1 MKNLFLSTLLT
12 IFAVCISQSQ
22 NNFNY
27 QEFSN
32 PNPKNELSLFFKKEV
47 PKKLLKKAV
56 FLPKNNNIVLSF
68 SINKENKPYRISVT
82 NYSSKELKKAIIEAF
97 KKYPLENLN
106 LETLDKRNRY
116 HFQIISKNK
125 SKNIFNCSSKIIIET
140 PSICEPCKDL
150 EFFEDLK
157 NCLNLEVKK
166 YFYENADFNL
176 LNNLFNLDQSK
187 LKDEKDIELYLYEEI
202 DLHISFL
209 ISENGQLKN
218 KKTNV
223 PSVFRDEVSR
233 LLETFSANIKSGTF
247 NGKENKPTHSFTI
260 KYKKGEKPVYKDRNS
275 SYANYTKPSIEN
287 ELSKFYSKRLTEDF
301 LKTVNLNRIKNRL
314 TISFELDKKNKPFNI
329 KTSARSKT
337 VEDKIIT
344 IFKEYPIEKLN
355 FTDKRNFNNY
365 IIQILS
371 FKEGKIIVNTDS
383 LIGYERVPI
392 FPGCENSKDVS
403 DVKKC
408 FSRGIQ
414 QHFAHKFDASLPNRL
429 GLSPGRLRI
438 TISFKIDKEG
448 KVTQVI
454 TRTSRPSASIKAE
467 VAKVM
472 KTVPKMISL
481 PMQNGKAVNIKYAI
495 PFTLIVE

>member
-27 QEFSN
+27 QEFSK

-116 HFQIISKNK
+116 YFQIISKNK
-125 SKNIFNCSSKIIIET
+125 SRNIFNCSSKIIIET

-202 DLHISFL
+202 DLYISFL

-260 KYKKGEKPVYKDRNS
+260 KYKKGEKTVFKDP
-275 SYANYTKPSIEN
+275 YLAIKDYTKPN
-287 ELSKFYSKRLTEDF
+287 PNNPLSLFFTEKLSAEF
-301 LKTVNLNRIKNRL
+301 LEKVNLNRINNTLKL
-314 TISFELDKKNKPFNI
+314 YFELDKKNKPFNLN
-329 KTSARSKT
+329 TNARSSF
-337 VEDKIIT
+337 VEDKIIS
-344 IFKEYPIEKLN
+344 IFKEFPIEKLN
-355 FTDKRNFNNY
+355 FTNKSNY
-365 IIQILS
+365 NQYNVQILS
-371 FKEGKIIVNTDS
+371 FTEDKTIVSTNTTVS
-383 LIGYERVPI
+383 YLGVPVY
-392 FPGCENSKDVS
+392 PGCKNSKS
-403 DVKKC
+403 INEIKQC
-408 FSRGIQ
+408 FSKGIQ
-414 QHFAHKFDASLPNRL
+414 QHFAKKFDISLPNRL
-429 GLSPGRLRI
+429 GLAPGKLRI
-438 TISFKIDKEG
+438 FIYFKIDKEG
-448 KVTQVI
+448 KVTQVR
-454 TRTSRPSASIKAE
+454 TRISKPSPEIKAE
-467 VAKVM
+467 VIRVM
-472 KTVPKMISL
+472 QLAPKMRSA
-481 PMQNGKAVNIKYAI
+481 PMQNGKPVNIKYSI
-495 PFTLIVE
+495 PFTIRVE